1 MHAAARVNNNN
12 RNNTHLV
19 RSWFARVTG
28 HAHIL
33 TATGTRADADAIAST
48 GVWSCCSRL
57 GPDDSACC
65 PGTQGRLVRIIP

>member
-1 MHAAARVNNNN
+1 MHATARVNNNN

-33 TATGTRADADAIAST
+33 TATGTRADADAIASSGGNLLNINVNVKYKPIT
-48 GVWSCCSRL
+48 YN
-57 GPDDSACC
+57 
-65 PGTQGRLVRIIP
+65 